1 MPHIEETLNRLA
13 RAFTVKDIMTPRAE
27 LVCAADNRQARSV
40 SHDNPDYDVIP
51 IQKGGA
57 LTAYFER
64 ITGKTKRIGPTVLI
78 ADGTSLL
85 DLVDILEERQFSF
98 VLSGQT
104 IEGYVH
110 FSDLNHQLVK
120 LTFYIILQ
128 TLERMALN
136 SMQGRTHG
144 ETLRKELDPRR
155 FKQIENSYKR
165 AGRAARD
172 LVSYLNLSDILQL
185 AARMGS
191 VSVEVGLIKAM
202 KKIRDGAAHGSE
214 NLVSSY
220 DDVARLAHVK
230 RESLRV
236 LGESLEGSSYA
247 GRNRL

>member
-1 MPHIEETLNRLA
+1 MPHIDETLNRLA
-13 RAFTVKDIMTPRAE
+13 KEFTVKDIMTPRAD
-27 LVCAADNRQARSV
+27 LVCAPNERQALEV
-40 SHDNPDYDVIP
+40 SHNNPDFDVIP

-64 ITGKTKRIGPTVLI
+64 MPGKTKRIGPTALI

-98 VLSGQT
+98 VLSGQK

-136 SMQGRTHG
+136 LMQGRTNA
-144 ETLRKELDPRR
+144 EALRRELDPHR
-155 FKQIENSYKR
+155 FRQIESAYKR

-172 LVSYLNLSDILQL
+172 LVSYLNLSDLLQL
-185 AARMGS
+185 AVKAGAM
-191 VSVEVGLIKAM
+191 SVEVRLIKGM
-202 KKIRDGAAHGSE
+202 KKVRDGAAHSSE

-220 DDVARLAHVK
+220 DDVKALAHVK
-230 RESLRV
+230 RECLRV
-236 LGESLEGSSYA
+236 LGESLD
-247 GRNRL
+247 GRT